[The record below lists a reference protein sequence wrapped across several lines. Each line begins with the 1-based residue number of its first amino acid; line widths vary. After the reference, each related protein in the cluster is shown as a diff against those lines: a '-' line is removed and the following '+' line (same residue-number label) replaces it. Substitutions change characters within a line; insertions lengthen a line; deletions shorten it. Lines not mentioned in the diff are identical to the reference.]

1 MMTHDGNNLD
11 RKHEIVPNGA
21 PADAPGGAGLAA
33 RDPAA
38 PEESD
43 PRAMLAGWRAAEA
56 GRGIEVGP
64 PRQVARPAG
73 KGATADEFGAG
84 GGFLRMIGRAFL
96 LRCPRCGGRGILRTW
111 FSLQQR
117 CPTCRLVL
125 NRGESEDYWLGGF
138 TINFVVGET
147 VAVLLV
153 VGLMLATL
161 PNVPWTAITYTAM
174 VACVVV
180 PILFYPFSRTLF
192 LAVDLFARPS
202 QRGDRW
208 GSSDPRG
215 GYGARHRR
223 DRR

>member
-1 MMTHDGNNLD
+1 MKGDGNNVD
-11 RKHEIVPNGA
+11 RDHEIVPNGA
-21 PADAPGGAGLAA
+21 PTDVAGGAGPAERDSAA
-33 RDPAA
+33 QT
-38 PEESD
+38 SD
-43 PRAMLAGWRAAEA
+43 PRAMLAGWREAEA
-56 GRGIEVGP
+56 GKGSGGGP
-64 PRQVARPAG
+64 TPQVARPAG
-73 KGATADEFGAG
+73 GDAAANEFGAG

-96 LRCPRCGGRGILRTW
+96 LRCPRCGGRGILRNW
-111 FSLQQR
+111 FNLQHR

-138 TINFVVGET
+138 TVNFVVGET
-147 VAVLLV
+147 VAVLIV

-180 PILFYPFSRTLF
+180 PILFFPFSRTLF
-192 LAVDLFARPS
+192 LAVDLFARPA

-208 GSSDPRG
+208 GSRDPRG